1 MSKYTIMLT
10 ALVLGCATPLLGA
23 GTDPNL
29 MGWWRFD
36 GDTLDT
42 APTTVKLWFSRAIES
57 SFSKVSVVNT
67 AGKRIDNDTP
77 TVDDNE
83 PKLIQVG
90 LKPLPSG
97 SYKVVWLIV
106 AYDGHKA
113 KGEFSFSVK

>member
-1 MSKYTIMLT
+1 MRHLFASLLSL
-10 ALVLGCATPLLGA
+10 ALLAAYPVGA
-23 GTDPNL
+23 AAHAFLERSQPA
-29 MGWWRFD
+29 D